1 MNQTAIFWPML
12 AQVLLVYLVYG
23 VMARRRYGAIRSG
36 EARVG
41 QYKVRTTEPAS
52 SVTVANNLINQF
64 ELPVLFYV
72 LCLTLHVTNGV
83 NYLTLAL
90 MWIFVISRYAHAWVH
105 LTSNNLR
112 LRSRAFYVGAV
123 ILLLAWIWFA
133 LHLLGAHS

>member
-12 AQVLLVYLVYG
+12 AHVLLIYIVYG
-23 VMARRRYGAIRSG
+23 VMGRRRYFAVKSG
-36 EARVG
+36 EAKVG

-83 NYLTLAL
+83 NYLTLTL
-90 MWIFVISRYAHAWVH
+90 MWIFVISRYAHAFVH
-105 LTSNNLR
+105 LTSNNL
-112 LRSRAFYVGAV
+112 LFRSRAFFVGAV

-133 LHLLGAHS
+133 LHLLGAV

>member
-1 MNQTAIFWPML
+1 MNQTAVFWPLL
-12 AQVLLVYLVYG
+12 AQVLLVYIVYV
-23 VMARRRYGAIRSG
+23 VMGRRRFVAVKSG
-36 EARVG
+36 EAKVG
-41 QYKVRTTEPAS
+41 QFKTRSTEPAS
-52 SVTVANNLINQF
+52 SVTVAANLCNQF

-90 MWIFVISRYAHAWVH
+90 MWIFVLTRYFHAWVH

-112 LRSRAFYVGAV
+112 FRSRAFYLGAI

-133 LHLLGAHS
+133 LHLLGLV